1 MLVRSFESA
10 ANGMLSLIDMND
22 NTANNIANVNTTG
35 YKKSELTFKNV
46 MDAAVYHRN
55 GTVLRGDSRHLGT
68 ISLGSQTMRMTRDF
82 AQGAC
87 SKTGN
92 KLDLAIE
99 GDGFFKIE
107 DRDGNTAYTRNGSF
121 CLNKE
126 SFLVTKEGE
135 YVLDNMD
142 RRISVWNE
150 DIALNDNMDI
160 VITED
165 GLMEL
170 NDSNGVKF
178 PLQTIGIWDF
188 KDKENLFEVN
198 STRFLPKNADENP
211 AIPAEKF
218 CIQQGMLEMSNVSV
232 IREMINTIST
242 SRNYESLSKLVSTN
256 SDMISTAIS
265 VGRIRT

>member
-46 MDAAVYHRN
+46 MDAAVYHTK
-55 GTVLRGDSRHLGT
+55 GTVLRGDSRYLGN
-68 ISLGSQTMRMTRDF
+68 ISLGSETMKLTRDF
-82 AQGAC
+82 SQGA
-87 SKTGN
+87 SAKTGN
-92 KLDLAIE
+92 KLDIAIE

-107 DRDGNTAYTRNGSF
+107 DRDGNIAYTRNGSF
-121 CLNKE
+121 CLNKD

-142 RRISVWNE
+142 RRISVWNA
-150 DIALNDNMDI
+150 DMPLNDKMDI
-160 VITED
+160 VITES

-178 PLQTIGIWDF
+178 PLQTIGVWDF

-198 STRFLPKNADENP
+198 STRFLPKNPDEN
-211 AIPAEKF
+211 AAVPAERF
-218 CIQQGMLEMSNVSV
+218 SLQQGMLEMSNVNV

-256 SDMISTAIS
+256 KDMISTAIA
-265 VGRIRT
+265 VGRIRS

>member
-22 NTANNIANVNTTG
+22 NTANNIANVNTVG
-35 YKKSELTFKNV
+35 YKKSELTFKNI
-46 MDAAVYHRN
+46 MDAAVYQRK
-55 GTVLRGDSRHLGT
+55 GPILRGDSRHLGEL
-68 ISLGSQTMRMTRDF
+68 SLGSQTMRLTRDF
-82 AQGAC
+82 SQGTA
-87 SKTGN
+87 SQTGN
-92 KLDLAIE
+92 KFDLAIE

-107 DRDGNTAYTRNGSF
+107 DGDGNVAYTRNGSF

-135 YVLDNMD
+135 FVLDNMN
-142 RRISVWNE
+142 RRISVWNA
-150 DIALNDNMDI
+150 DMPLNDKMDVI
-160 VITED
+160 ITED

-178 PLQTIGIWDF
+178 PLQTIGVWDF
-188 KDKENLFEVN
+188 KDKESLFEVN
-198 STRFLPKNADENP
+198 STRFLPKNPDENI

-218 CIQQGMLEMSNVSV
+218 AIQQGMLELSNVSV